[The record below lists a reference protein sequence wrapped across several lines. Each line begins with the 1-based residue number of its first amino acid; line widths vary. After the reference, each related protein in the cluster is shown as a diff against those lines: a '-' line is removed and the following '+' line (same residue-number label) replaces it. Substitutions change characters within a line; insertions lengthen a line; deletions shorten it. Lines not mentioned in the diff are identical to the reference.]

1 MEKIARI
8 YWNTHDWKLPS
19 GREGK
24 TENKDAYEVIVGFGH
39 EEWLLDDSK
48 ILPDGYHYP
57 STSRTS
63 KLYII
68 GADAPDGKDRAYI
81 QKLRDTYRMAIWFR
95 WYSFEDNKL
104 SDEI

>member
-8 YWNTHDWKLPS
+8 CWNTHDWKPPS

-24 TENKDAYEVIVGFGH
+24 TENKDAYEVIVGF
-39 EEWLLDDSK
+39 
-48 ILPDGYHYP
+48 P
-57 STSRTS
+57 STSCAS

-68 GADAPDGKDRAYI
+68 GAEAPNSKGKECIR
-81 QKLRDTYRMAIWFR
+81 KLRDTYIAIWFR
-95 WYSFEDNKL
+95 WHSFEDNKL